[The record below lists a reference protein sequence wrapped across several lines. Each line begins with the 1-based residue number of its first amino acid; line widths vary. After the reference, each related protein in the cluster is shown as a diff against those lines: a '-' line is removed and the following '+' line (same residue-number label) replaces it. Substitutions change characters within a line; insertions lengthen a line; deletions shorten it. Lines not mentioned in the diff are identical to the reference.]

1 MARVVVLLAGG
12 YAALPGVASALM
24 CLDMSVSGCA
34 WHILLVSISFATVF
48 VVLNDVWGE
57 MFFCSGF
64 LLNGAFCARRD
75 KKHVCKESFFDLR
88 NVCFVFFLLFAKK

>member
-1 MARVVVLLAGG
+1 MAGVVVLPAGG

-48 VVLNDVWGE
+48 VVLDDVWGE
-57 MFFCSGF
+57 MFFV
-64 LLNGAFCARRD
+64 AVFC
-75 KKHVCKESFFDLR
+75 
-88 NVCFVFFLLFAKK
+88 